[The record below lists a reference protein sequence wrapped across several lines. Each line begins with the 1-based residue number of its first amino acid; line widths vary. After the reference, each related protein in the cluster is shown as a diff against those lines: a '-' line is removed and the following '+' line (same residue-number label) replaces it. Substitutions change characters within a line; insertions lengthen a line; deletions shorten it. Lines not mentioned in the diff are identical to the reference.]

1 MLTEQQI
8 NQINWEKVNQ
18 LLPVVVQHAL
28 SGKVLML
35 GYMNQEAFKRT
46 CEEKKVVFYSRTKE
60 RLWVKGESS
69 GHFLELKEMFLDCD
83 QDTLLVLAMPQG
95 PTCHLGTTSCFAD
108 ECSSFSFLYELEQ
121 LLKAKKTADPES
133 SYTASL
139 YQRGTK
145 RIAQKVGEEG
155 VEVALAAM
163 TDDQNE
169 LINES
174 ADLIYH
180 LLVLLQQK
188 DTDFLQVLDCLLKRQ
203 INK

>member
-35 GYMNQEAFKRT
+35 GYMNQEALKRT

-108 ECSSFSFLYELEQ
+108 EHATFSFLYELEQ
-121 LLKAKKTADPES
+121 LLKAKKTAEPET

-188 DTDFLQVLDCLLKRQ
+188 ETDFSQVLDCLLKRQ